1 MMRQKEIAFRS
12 LEQNK
17 HTLSELLLERQ
28 IFLDAPCG
36 GKGVCGRCKVRFLEG
51 APEAVKREQEVL
63 TPGELAAGYRLA
75 CQTIPCRDC
84 LVLLPE
90 DAANHI
96 AVVDKAKPEVGDVKP
111 EAAAAGKPVVD
122 REKPEAGDRSRG
134 EIEREQPAGDAAG
147 EQSNASKKWRSGFVA
162 QTAAC
167 GLAVDIGTTT
177 LVMALYELSAGRQLG
192 VRASV
197 NHQRAY
203 GADVLAR
210 ITAASQGR
218 AGMLKKTIQN
228 DLRQMVIVLLQQ
240 CRVSPSQ
247 VRHMVIAANTTM
259 CHLLLG
265 YDTAALGSAPFTP
278 VNIGWIERSYAE
290 VFGSTEISAPV
301 TILPGISA
309 FVGADI
315 VAGIYACG
323 MAERKESALFLDVG
337 TNGEM
342 AAGGSD
348 GIFVTSTAAGPVFEG
363 GGIANGMPGVPGAV
377 SHLTLTADGEIERIE
392 TIGDKAPIGLCGS
405 GIVDFVGELVRH
417 RLVDENG
424 TLQEP
429 WFLDG
434 IPAGEPKLR
443 LYQKDI
449 REFQMGKAA
458 IRAGI
463 DRLTAHAQASGAVID
478 RIYLAG
484 GFGYGLSAESA
495 IRTGLFPAD
504 FAGRVRVL
512 GNSALA
518 GAARYLL
525 EREDDKVNRILRLAE
540 SINLAEEPGF
550 YDRYVAAMQ
559 FEGLD

>member
-1 MMRQKEIAFRS
+1 MMRQNETVIRAFD
-12 LEQNK
+12 QNN
-17 HTLSELLLERQ
+17 HTLAELLQKQQ

-51 APEAVKREQEVL
+51 APEAAKQETEIL

-75 CQTIPCRDC
+75 CQTIPRCDCR
-84 LVLLPE
+84 VILPE
-90 DAANHI
+90 SITDHI
-96 AVVDKAKPEVGDVKP
+96 AVMDKAKREGGGVSCGNVGHEPPASK
-111 EAAAAGKPVVD
+111 AA
-122 REKPEAGDRSRG
+122 
-134 EIEREQPAGDAAG
+134 REQPT
-147 EQSNASKKWRSGFVA
+147 ASEKLRGGFVA

-177 LVMALYELSAGRQLG
+177 LVMALYELSSGRQLG
-192 VRASV
+192 VRTSV

-210 ITAASQGR
+210 ITAAGQGR
-218 AGMLKKTIQN
+218 AAMLKKMIQN
-228 DLRQMVIVLLQQ
+228 DLRRMVIGLLQQ

-247 VRHMVIAANTTM
+247 VQHMVIAANTTM

-278 VNIGWIERSYAE
+278 VNIGWIERSYAD
-290 VFGSTEISAPV
+290 VFESTEIAAPV

-377 SHLTLTADGEIERIE
+377 SHLTLTKDGEIGRLE
-392 TIGDKAPIGLCGS
+392 TIGDRAPIGLCGS
-405 GIVDFVGELVRH
+405 GVVDLVGELVRH
-417 RLVDENG
+417 RFVDENG
-424 TLQEP
+424 TLAQP

-434 IPAGEPKLR
+434 IPAGEPKLC
-443 LYQKDI
+443 LCQNDI

-463 DRLTAHAQASGAVID
+463 ECLTAHAQASGVPVEQIF
-478 RIYLAG
+478 LAG
-484 GFGYGLSAESA
+484 GFGYGLSVESA
-495 IRTGLFPAD
+495 MQTGLFPAD
-504 FAGRVRVL
+504 FAGRVQVL

-525 EREDDKVNRILRLAE
+525 KREDDKINRILAQAH

-550 YDRYVAAMQ
+550 YDRYLAAMQ
-559 FEGLD
+559 FEQMD